1 MSKPLIIYYSR
12 NGENYSNGEIINLPI
27 GNAERITNYIQ
38 EKTGADT
45 FKVETIQEYPKDY
58 MKTTEIAEE
67 ELKNNAR
74 PELKKYL
81 DNINEYDEIYI
92 CSPNWWETLP
102 MAMFSQL
109 EKLDFEQK
117 TVKTVITH
125 EGSEIGRVMRDI
137 HKLCEG
143 ADIKK
148 AIAIHGSNIDSE
160 ITKVD
165 CLINE

>member
-1 MSKPLIIYYSR
+1 MSKSLIIYYSR
-12 NGENYSNGEIINLPI
+12 DGENYSNGDIINLPI
-27 GNAERITNYIQ
+27 GNAERIANYIQ

-45 FKVETIQEYPKDY
+45 FKIETVKAYPKDY

-74 PELKKYL
+74 PELKKYI
-81 DNINEYDEIYI
+81 DNIDEYDEIYI

-102 MAMFSQL
+102 MAMFTQL
-109 EKLDFEQK
+109 EKLDFTGK

-137 HKLCEG
+137 HKLCKG
-143 ADIKK
+143 ANIKK
-148 AIAIHGSNIDSE
+148 AIAIYGSNLDSE
-160 ITKVD
+160 ISKTD
-165 CLINE
+165 SLINE